1 MALSEELP
9 IYKATFSMLG
19 MVVERVKS
27 FPRFYR
33 YTVGEKM
40 VNINL
45 EMISLIYRAN
55 SNYDKLP
62 LIIELCDRYHML
74 VMLFRLSVE
83 QHLLTPA
90 QYARYA
96 MQINIIGRQLTGWK
110 QHNNMS
116 MLARKI
122 YASCL

>member
-96 MQINIIGRQLTGWK
+96 MQINIIGRQLTGRK
-110 QHNNMS
+110 QHYEK
-116 MLARKI
+116 RI
-122 YASCL
+122 T